1 MEEKRMNRFTTKI
14 GPREFTITGHKSHRH
29 MQEVSDQINQNLAEL
44 GAKAPQL
51 GLEER
56 ALLVS
61 INAVSDLL
69 DQTAIAAEATKAAEQ
84 ANQEFE
90 RIQERLYELEALV
103 DELIHDRDA
112 YQAQTDRL
120 FDENSR
126 LVQQLTA
133 ADADRQPT
141 KPENQQPAA
150 EQQQT
155 AQATA
160 DTKEHKPSKAAG
172 SHSGSHQRDFG
183 AETQA
188 ILSRNSLYDK
198 KQPWT
203 ESPKRLSGLSKTPR
217 H

>member
-29 MQEVSDQINQNLAEL
+29 MQEVSDQINQDLDEL
-44 GAKAPQL
+44 GAKAPHL

-69 DQTAIAAEATKAAEQ
+69 DQTTIAKEATKAAEK

-90 RIQERLYELEALV
+90 RIQARLYELEALV

-112 YQAQTDRL
+112 YKEQTDRL
-120 FDENSR
+120 FNENSR

-133 ADADRQPT
+133 ADADRQPPKT
-141 KPENQQPAA
+141 ENQQLAP

-155 AQATA
+155 AQAT
-160 DTKEHKPSKAAG
+160 DTEKHQQGQAGG

-188 ILSRNSLYDK
+188 ILNRNSLYDK
-198 KQPWT
+198 KQPWM